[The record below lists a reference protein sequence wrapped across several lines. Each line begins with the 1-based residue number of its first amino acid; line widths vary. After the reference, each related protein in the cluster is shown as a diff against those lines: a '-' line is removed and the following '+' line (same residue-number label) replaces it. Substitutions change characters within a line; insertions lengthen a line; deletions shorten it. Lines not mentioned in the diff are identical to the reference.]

1 MHLFWLSPCFLH
13 ADCLESFH
21 GHAGGDERTQ
31 AGQLSGHSFLVPLLV
46 QSTGPPLVGLH
57 FLFFLSLG
65 QFLFSGSSR
74 QYAEQVAWHFLKYS
88 VRLLHFFASQ
98 LDFLSLQ

>member
-31 AGQLSGHSFLVPLLV
+31 AGQLSGHVFLVPLLV

-57 FLFFLSLG
+57 FLFFLS
-65 QFLFSGSSR
+65 FLF
-74 QYAEQVAWHFLKYS
+74 FL
-88 VRLLHFFASQ
+88 FFFSF
-98 LDFLSLQ
+98 LFFLSFLSAPLPDAPPKAGPPSFGS